1 LVSSAGL
8 SCVKLS
14 DMGMART
21 LSTSPYYHKASNDK
35 IPVRWM
41 APESVVHRKYSTKSD
56 VWSFGV
62 LVWEV
67 LSRGALPFQELTTE
81 GTVSAV
87 LRGQRLAQ
95 PPQCPDPLFACCC
108 DVL

>member
-1 LVSSAGL
+1 
-8 SCVKLS
+8 VKLS

-41 APESVVHRKYSTKSD
+41 APESVEHRKYSTKSD

-67 LSRGALPFQELTTE
+67 LNRGALPFQELTAE
-81 GTVSAV
+81 GAVSAV

-95 PPQCPDPLFACCC
+95 PPDCPDPLYACCF
-108 DVL
+108 VMSFGVMMAGTR